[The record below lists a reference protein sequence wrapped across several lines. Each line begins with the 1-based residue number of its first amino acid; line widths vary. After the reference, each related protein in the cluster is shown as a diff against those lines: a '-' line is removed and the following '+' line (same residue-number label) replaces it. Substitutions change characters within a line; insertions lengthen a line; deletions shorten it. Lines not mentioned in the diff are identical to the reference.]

1 MKQKRYLSFMIVPEG
16 GERTFRGR
24 ISYPVLRTL
33 LASALVLFTLFLFFS
48 LRYGKVSLQAMRGKE
63 VEERVRSLEEELRR
77 VEDLEREVAQL
88 RAVKD
93 QIEGMLGVSHNPG
106 SMTHKRKE
114 VPRPSIWPVKG
125 KVTREFSQDH
135 SGIDIAVPLGS
146 PVWATEDGIVAFA
159 GWDEELGHMVE
170 LDHQNGLKT
179 VYGHN
184 SEVLVEKG
192 SQVKKGDVIAFSGS
206 SGRSTA
212 PHLHYEILLKGMS
225 INPKGYLEKQ
235 KNQNGK

>member
-1 MKQKRYLSFMIVPEG
+1 MIVPEG
-16 GERTFRGR
+16 GGRTFRGR
-24 ISYPVLRTL
+24 ISYPVLRAL

-63 VEERVRSLEEELRR
+63 VEERVRSLEKELRR

-88 RAVKD
+88 REVKD

-135 SGIDIAVPLGS
+135 PGIDIAVPLGS

-159 GWDEELGHMVE
+159 EWDEELGHMVE

-225 INPKGYLEKQ
+225 VDPKGYLEKL
-235 KNQNGK
+235 KNKNGK